1 MLVPKGRTL
10 PLIKQIAS
18 MQQAS
23 EANMKYAGLP
33 NSCVRATVYDIEDPE
48 HRGRVRVLFDDFNH
62 NIPQVQNAGDSSK
75 ERISDGTPQLSH
87 WIDVSPSF
95 KGRQPKGM
103 VGKRCNIVI
112 SNRQFQYAVLG
123 DVLYDPQMLTDKAGK
138 EYQQPN
144 NSSMT
149 RMPIYEAGD
158 LPPACEE
165 NHGCSVIEKGGP
177 YSDDW
182 LCVCL
187 QRKGKYLWVRH
198 IDMQH
203 GHAGAN
209 DTTAFLD
216 TGGDKPA
223 PGKAGTVN
231 DQVFPTSAEQMPWYT
246 GYGTEPRG
254 NPYGNEVQW
263 FPPPMSDLKP
273 LPIVPPALT
282 SQTQALDFLRQ
293 STGFPNDIPGQLGLP
308 TGGIVPS
315 LDNISPFPGFS
326 VNFDELYQNVYK
338 SSLDFVKNQ
347 ASQLTGGISDT
358 ILNLSN
364 KIF

>member
-48 HRGRVRVLFDDFNH
+48 NRGRVRVLFDDFNQ
-62 NIPQVQNAGDSSK
+62 NIPQVLNAGNDSK

-138 EYQQPN
+138 EYKQPN

-182 LCVCL
+182 LCICL
-187 QRKGKYLWVRH
+187 KRSGKYLWVRH

-209 DTTAFLD
+209 DTTSYSD
-216 TGGDKPA
+216 TGGDKPFPA
-223 PGKAGTVN
+223 KAVTN
-231 DQVFPTSAEQMPWYT
+231 WDFTFPTSAAEMPKYSA
-246 GYGTEPRG
+246 YGTKPTG
-254 NPYGNEVQW
+254 NPLGDKVQW
-263 FPPPMSDLKP
+263 FPPPMSDLLP
-273 LPIVPPALT
+273 LPTVPPSVT
-282 SQTQALDFLRQ
+282 NQDQALAFIREVD
-293 STGFPNDIPGQLGLP
+293 GFAATIPGQIGQAVSSVIPSASSVLP
-308 TGGIVPS
+308 
-315 LDNISPFPGFS
+315 FKGFS
-326 VNFDELYQNVYK
+326 KDFDTMYK
-338 SSLDFVKNQ
+338 NLADFAKSQLSSL
-347 ASQLTGGISDT
+347 TGI
-358 ILNLSN
+358 NL
-364 KIF
+364 